1 MIWRNSL
8 PARVALATTALLA
21 LVMAL
26 IIGSAY
32 ATTALVLREG
42 VDRALLAALPV
53 RSGSAREI
61 VSAAERIA
69 QRFEDEDDDDHDH
82 DRRHKERRG
91 IQVLDTSGVV
101 RFGSQP
107 LPVDQEALREA
118 QRRGVAFLSLVPG
131 RDGWVRRSGPDLLQ
145 ALVPQEDEL
154 RVVYA
159 LAGDER
165 ERVIVQMSAPLG
177 MVSEV
182 LPDLVKWLALL
193 GAVGTLLCGA
203 VAWVMAARLY
213 RPLRAIIATAAEVST
228 RTPHLRIPD
237 LWPDKTLRHL
247 VEVLNAMISRLQEAF
262 AAQGR
267 FVAAAAHELRGPVAA
282 MRTQL
287 EVTLR
292 RERSAEEYR
301 AALGEALAEA
311 EHLSDVTD
319 HLLTLARYER
329 GSGLVMERGVL
340 LAPLLERAVAEA
352 RRSTGDEVVL
362 ECDPDVRLDGDPIS
376 LERLVANLVR
386 NGLQAGG
393 APVLV
398 TAAAEGD
405 GVVITVTDRGR
416 GIDPAD
422 LPHIFEPFYR
432 ADPARRREG
441 GTGLGLAIVKSVV
454 DAHGGRISVAS
465 EPGHGA
471 VFRVW
476 LPREASAGGASR
488 GSPPA

>member
-1 MIWRNSL
+1 
-8 PARVALATTALLA
+8 
-21 LVMAL
+21 MAL

-32 ATTALVLREG
+32 ATTALILREG

-61 VSAAERIA
+61 VSAAERLA
-69 QRFEDEDDDDHDH
+69 RRFEHEDDDDHGRGR
-82 DRRHKERRG
+82 DRDRKEPRR
-91 IQVLDTSGVV
+91 IQVLDPSGVV

-107 LPVDQEALREA
+107 LPVDDQALRDA
-118 QRRGVAFLSLVPG
+118 QRNGVAFLSLVPA
-131 RDGWVRRSGPDLLQ
+131 REGWVRRSGPDFLQ
-145 ALVPQEDEL
+145 ALLPQEDEL

-159 LAGDER
+159 LGGDEH
-165 ERVIVQMSAPLG
+165 EPVVIQMSAPLG

-182 LPDLVKWLALL
+182 LPDLVQRLALL

-203 VAWVMAARLY
+203 VAWAMAARTY
-213 RPLRAIIATAAEVST
+213 RPLRAIIATAADVST

-237 LWPDKTLRHL
+237 RWPDRTLRRL
-247 VEVLNAMISRLQEAF
+247 VGVLNDMIARLQEAF

-282 MRTQL
+282 MRAQM
-287 EVTLR
+287 EVALR
-292 RERSAEEYR
+292 RERSAAEYR
-301 AALGEALAEA
+301 AALTEALAEA

-329 GSGLVMERGVL
+329 GSGLAMEWDL
-340 LAPLLERAVAEA
+340 PLAPLLERAVAET
-352 RRSTGDEVVL
+352 RRSAGGEVVL
-362 ECDPDVRLDGDPIS
+362 ECAPDLRVDGDPIS
-376 LERLVANLVR
+376 LERMVANLVR
-386 NGLQAGG
+386 NGLQADG
-393 APVLV
+393 APVVV
-398 TAAAEGD
+398 TAAPEGD

-432 ADPARRREG
+432 ADPARSREG
-441 GTGLGLAIVKSVV
+441 GTGLGLAIVRTVV
-454 DAHGGRISVAS
+454 EAHSGRISVES

-476 LPREASAGGASR
+476 LPRRARAHADIT
-488 GSPPA
+488 P